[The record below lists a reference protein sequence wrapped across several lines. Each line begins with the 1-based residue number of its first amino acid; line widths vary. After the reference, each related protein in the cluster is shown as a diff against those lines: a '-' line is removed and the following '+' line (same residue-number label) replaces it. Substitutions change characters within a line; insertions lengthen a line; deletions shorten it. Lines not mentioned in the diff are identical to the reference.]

1 MAEGK
6 INMDKIAGEIEKI
19 KKNFK
24 GIKKNPYY
32 VVIIYNKNCEWE
44 HRAYPVL
51 SLARAVCVDF
61 WTNKGAYAVE
71 GFHLDDKGNI
81 VVDYHALRN
90 F

>member
-1 MAEGK
+1 MK
-6 INMDKIAGEIEKI
+6 KKRIDIDKIVKEIEKV
-19 KKNFK
+19 KKIFK
-24 GIKKNPYY
+24 GSEKNPYR
-32 VVIIYNKNCEWE
+32 VIIINKDCEGE

-51 SLARAVCVDF
+51 SIAMAVCADF

>member
-1 MAEGK
+1 MAKEK
-6 INMDKIAGEIEKI
+6 INMDKIVKEIEKI
-19 KKNFK
+19 KKDFK
-24 GIKKNPYY
+24 GSERNPYR
-32 VVIIYNKNCEWE
+32 VIIFNKDCELE
-44 HRAYPVL
+44 RRAYSVL
-51 SLARAVCVDF
+51 SLAMAVCADF

>member
-1 MAEGK
+1 MEK
-6 INMDKIAGEIEKI
+6 KQIDIDKIVKEIEKI
-19 KKNFK
+19 KKDFK
-24 GIKKNPYY
+24 GSKKNPYR
-32 VVIIYNKNCEWE
+32 VIILNKDCEWE

-51 SLARAVCVDF
+51 TLAMAVCADS

-81 VVDYHALRN
+81 AVDYHALRN

>member
-1 MAEGK
+1 MAKEK
-6 INMDKIAGEIEKI
+6 INMDKIVKEIEKI

-24 GIKKNPYY
+24 GSEKNPYR
-32 VVIIYNKNCEWE
+32 VIIFNQACEWE

-51 SLARAVCVDF
+51 SLAMAVCADF

>member
-1 MAEGK
+1 MEK
-6 INMDKIAGEIEKI
+6 KQIDIDKIVKEIENV
-19 KKNFK
+19 KKNFN
-24 GIKKNPYY
+24 GSEKNPYR
-32 VVIIYNKNCEWE
+32 VIIFNKDCEWE

-51 SLARAVCVDF
+51 SIAMAVCADF
-61 WTNKGAYAVE
+61 WTNKGAYAVD

>member
-1 MAEGK
+1 MAKAK
-6 INMDKIAGEIEKI
+6 IDMDKIAKEIEKI

-24 GIKKNPYY
+24 GSENNPYR
-32 VVIIYNKNCEWE
+32 VIIFNKDCEWE
-44 HRAYPVL
+44 HRAYPVGA
-51 SLARAVCVDF
+51 LAMAVCADF

-81 VVDYHALRN
+81 VVDYHAIRN